1 MRRDLSGTKKSGDRP
16 FIVITSKYEVL
27 KVGYETVRGMRKVW
41 SCSDLDVFVVG
52 ALSGKLFEQ
61 AANLAMQE
69 CVARHIRPSSLR
81 LVAEKRHI
89 NPIETETRRM
99 F

>member
-1 MRRDLSGTKKSGDRP
+1 MLNNGKP

-27 KVGYETVRGMRKVW
+27 KVAYDAVRGMRKVW

-52 ALSGKLFEQ
+52 PLSGMLFEQ

-69 CVARHIRPSSLR
+69 CIARNIRPSSLR
-81 LVAEKRHI
+81 LVTGKRYT
-89 NPIETETRRM
+89 NPIETDTRRM